1 VDNVRES
8 DAQVAQAGEE
18 CEVTITVDEYINRVL
33 AAMPR
38 QMPTRSQIAME
49 LRGHISERVA
59 HGDPL
64 DEVLR
69 RLGDPVMLAESYLAA
84 EPLVPASFRARV
96 AAKLVDVLIVLV
108 AVSPLALLGWRS
120 LGLVVVGVA
129 LIAASFAFGLYTIAA
144 EYVAGDTV
152 GKRLMGLRVVRESGS
167 RIGLGQAIVRQ
178 LPMFLQVYMIDVCF
192 ALFTERHQRAFE
204 LLSKTRVVTRP
215 VS

>member
-1 VDNVRES
+1 
-8 DAQVAQAGEE
+8 
-18 CEVTITVDEYINRVL
+18 VTITVDDYINRVL

-38 QMPTRSQIAME
+38 QMPTRSHIAME

-69 RLGDPVMLAESYLAA
+69 RLGDPVTLAESYLAA
-84 EPLVPASFRARV
+84 EPLVPVSFRARV

-108 AVSPLALLGWRS
+108 AVSPLAALGWRW
-120 LGLVVVGVA
+120 LGLVMVGVA
-129 LIAASFAFGLYTIAA
+129 LIAASFAFGLYTIVA

-204 LLSKTRVVTRP
+204 LLSKTRVVAASRR
-215 VS
+215 